1 MTVLRILALS
11 FALLAVITLIAP
23 ARAASGN
30 ALESQRQWSAM
41 DKCAKDAAQKFPD
54 HTAEA
59 LAQRDAYIRKCQR
72 DSRVPVRQGL
82 APKE

>member
-1 MTVLRILALS
+1 MTVLRLLALTFS
-11 FALLAVITLIAP
+11 LLSAIVLISP
-23 ARAASGN
+23 EQAASGN
-30 ALESQRQWSAM
+30 T
-41 DKCAKDAAQKFPD
+41 KDAMMKFPD
-54 HTAEA
+54 QTAEG